1 MTPEKMTLICNIQ
14 MMREKITGIKTDYN
28 NVEKSDLYSKNVNE
42 LYELQN
48 SLIVDYN
55 EAVKL

>member
-28 NVEKSDLYSKNVNE
+28 NVEKSDLYSKNLNE

-55 EAVKL
+55 EAVKI